1 MSIFASPPP
10 PQPKKERER
19 ERDTCIVNGKTL
31 SIRQKNYKM
40 SLIAKATYYKSAG
53 FLLGCYG
60 IPSTISKVWRVRVQS
75 SCMSCIN
82 Q

>member
-1 MSIFASPPP
+1 MSILAPPR
-10 PQPKKERER
+10 PQPKKER

-53 FLLGCYG
+53 F
-60 IPSTISKVWRVRVQS
+60 
-75 SCMSCIN
+75 
-82 Q
+82 